1 MRLTPIILAS
11 LIGFIP
17 FTSKAQTAESNP
29 SKVSE
34 NPYAKLRGISYFFID
49 VITTENRIDDSEIRQ
64 DIRDTIEL
72 ELRRSGLT
80 PKELSQLSSNDN
92 SVPLLTVE
100 VRFDRGSIGRYA
112 ADTTL
117 SIKDN
122 AVISRNRE
130 TVLAETYSQT
140 KKAVGTNDSSLNREI
155 KSRARE
161 LVTELIEGIKK
172 NK

>member
-1 MRLTPIILAS
+1 MKLIPVIILS
-11 LIGFIP
+11 LIGL
-17 FTSKAQTAESNP
+17 TSP
-29 SKVSE
+29 SSYGQGTGNNSVSALDS
-34 NPYAKLRGISYFFID
+34 PYTKLRGISYFYID
-49 VITTENRIDDSEIRQ
+49 VLTTENRIDDADLRQ

-72 ELRRSGLT
+72 ELRRSGIT
-80 PKELSQLSSNDN
+80 PKDLSQVSPNDN
-92 SVPLLTVE
+92 NVPLLTVE

-112 ADTTL
+112 ADVTV

-155 KSRARE
+155 KTRARE
-161 LVTELIEGIKK
+161 LVVELIEGIKK